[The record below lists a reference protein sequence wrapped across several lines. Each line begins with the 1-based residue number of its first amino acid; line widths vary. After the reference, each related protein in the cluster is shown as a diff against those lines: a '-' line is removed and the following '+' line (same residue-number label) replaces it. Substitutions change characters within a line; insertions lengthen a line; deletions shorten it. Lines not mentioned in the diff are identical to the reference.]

1 MYKPDDNM
9 SEIYLEGR
17 FPLNTFIVFHNVK
30 MYCFQISIM
39 YYLNITLL
47 ISYHLNAIS
56 VVSKHDNSP
65 L

>member
-9 SEIYLEGR
+9 SELYLESI
-17 FPLNTFIVFHNVK
+17 FPLNASIVFHNVK

-56 VVSKHDNSP
+56 IVCQYNNSP